1 MTEQEPFCEMPDY
14 NPPTEE
20 IAEVLKTS
28 KTIALVGASDKP
40 ERDSYQVM
48 KYLLENGYQV
58 IPVNPS
64 KGEIL
69 GKKCYPSLA
78 DIPGDIEIDVVDIFR
93 KPEALAAVVDEALA
107 RGTKAIWMQ
116 LGLAHNAAAEKA
128 RARGVRVVMN
138 KCMKI
143 EHKRLSFIK

>member
-1 MTEQEPFCEMPDY
+1 MPDY

-48 KYLLENGYQV
+48 QYLLENGYQV

-64 KGEIL
+64 KSEIL

-143 EHKRLSFIK
+143 EHKRLSFIEK